1 MATRMVRVHAKNCI
15 RLSGGKTDFK
25 RCRITGLRRSFCSS
39 YGQAGKTSLCHPLP
53 GTPSPVYATV
63 TDNSYETHVTTLE
76 NGMRVASQNMFGQF
90 CTVGVLID
98 SGSRFELPYTSGI
111 SHFLEKLAFGS
122 TDKFKDRDEI
132 LQRLE
137 AYGGICDC
145 QTSRDTM
152 VYGISADREGLNEVI
167 DILSE
172 VVLRPKITSSELDD
186 VGIGIR
192 FELEDLELRP
202 DPEPLLTEMIHA
214 AAFRNNTLGQ
224 PKFCTEESLA
234 KISNETIMQFL
245 NVHHTPSRMVLA
257 GVGMEHEALVDL
269 AKTHFLGSSVAW
281 NTEKI
286 QQLGGNIDRS
296 MAQYTGG
303 VQKVERDM
311 SNIAPGT
318 PIPELVH
325 LVLGL
330 ESCGHQD
337 PDFVAFAVLN
347 MLMGGGGSF
356 SAGGPGKGM
365 YTRLYLNVL
374 NRYHWMYSATAVH
387 YSYEDSGIFCIHAS
401 TPPSM
406 LKDLVEVLTK
416 EFVKMAGR
424 VEDVELDRAKTQLQ
438 SMLMMNLEARPVVF
452 EDIGRQVLATGAR
465 KHPEEFCEMIGKI
478 SAEDIQR
485 VANRMLQSN
494 PSVAVLGD
502 LKYFPSYNDI
512 QAAFASNDGSLPRS
526 KLASIFKR

>member
-1 MATRMVRVHAKNCI
+1 MATRMVRVHARNCI
-15 RLSGGKTDFK
+15 RLSGGKNEFK
-25 RCRITGLRRSFCSS
+25 RCSVTGLRSFCSS

-53 GTPSPVYATV
+53 GIPSPVYATV
-63 TDNSYETHVTTLE
+63 TDHSCDTQVTTLE

-122 TDKFKDRDEI
+122 TEKFKDRDEI
-132 LQRLE
+132 LKRLE
-137 AYGGICDC
+137 NYGGICDC

-152 VYGISADREGLNEVI
+152 VYGISAEREGLPEVI

-172 VVLRPKITSSELDD
+172 VVLRPRITDAEFED
-186 VGIGIR
+186 VGIGIQ
-192 FELEDLELRP
+192 FELEDLAMRP

-224 PKFCTEESLA
+224 AKFCSLENIP
-234 KISNETIMQFL
+234 KISRKTLMQFL

-257 GVGMEHEALVDL
+257 GVGMEHEVLVDQVR
-269 AKTHFLGSSVAW
+269 KHFLGSSMSW
-281 NTEKI
+281 NTPEI
-286 QQLGGNIDRS
+286 LELGGNIDRS

-303 VQKVERDM
+303 IEKVEKDM

-318 PIPELVH
+318 PIPELAH

-401 TPPSM
+401 THPSM

-424 VEDVELDRAKTQLQ
+424 VEDVELERAKTQLQ

-452 EDIGRQVLATGAR
+452 EDIGRQVLATGTR
-465 KHPEEFCEMIGKI
+465 KNPEEFCEMIGKI
-478 SAEDIQR
+478 SSQDIQR
-485 VANRMLQSN
+485 VASRMLQAK
-494 PSVAVLGD
+494 PCIAALGD
-502 LKYFPSYNDI
+502 LKYLPSFEDI
-512 QAAFASNDGSLPRS
+512 RAAFSSKDGSLPRS